1 MEATRHSTESNG
13 LSSRPKVHF
22 DIEIYRTYC
31 MPKNE
36 YNSDSFKAE
45 YSDVCYI
52 IVFNS
57 LTIYY

>member
-1 MEATRHSTESNG
+1 
-13 LSSRPKVHF
+13 
-22 DIEIYRTYC
+22 

>member
-1 MEATRHSTESNG
+1 
-13 LSSRPKVHF
+13 
-22 DIEIYRTYC
+22 

-52 IVFNS
+52 NIIVFNS